1 MKNIEQSHFN
11 FHKTLFEEICS
22 QEKLLE
28 AFREVKRNKGAPGVD
43 DIKISDFARDI
54 DKELAQLKQEVEGW
68 SYKPQPV
75 KLVEIAKNGGG
86 SRRLGIPTVRDR
98 VLQTSIKNALES
110 IIDPTFSKNSYGF
123 RPGRSQRHAIL
134 AAKEIVSEGK
144 EYVVDLDL
152 SKFFDRIDHD
162 RLIQRLKS
170 YIDDTRILRLIGM
183 TLRCGVLEKGK
194 VKKSKTG
201 TVQGSPL
208 SPLLSNVVLDELD
221 KELESRKLVFCR
233 YADDCNIY
241 LGSLKAAERVR
252 KSITKFIEKK
262 LKLMVN
268 EEKTKVT
275 QTKFT
280 QFLGMTILTIGVIIS
295 DKSILEARAKLI
307 TLIPRSTNKPVEK
320 TIEKFNLWYRG
331 WSNYFNMTD
340 NPEQLSGIEAH
351 ARRRI
356 RAQFIRNQKKR
367 RHLYRKFVKRGA
379 HKRISAKYAFSN
391 KKTWDLS
398 KSTPAHQAWS
408 NRYFREMGMYCCTGK
423 EQKKIK

>member
-1 MKNIEQSHFN
+1 MKNIEQSNFN
-11 FHKTLFEEICS
+11 FHKTLFEELCS
-22 QEKLLE
+22 KEKLIE
-28 AFREVKRNKGAPGVD
+28 AFREVRRNKGAPGVD

-54 DKELAQLKQEVEGW
+54 DKELAQLKQEVESW

-75 KLVEIAKNGGG
+75 KLVEIPKPGGG
-86 SRRLGIPTVRDR
+86 IRRLGIPTVRDR
-98 VLQTSIKNALES
+98 VLQTAIKNVLEP
-110 IIDPTFSKNSYGF
+110 IIDPTFSRNSYGF

-134 AAKEIVSEGK
+134 AAKEIVSQGK

-152 SKFFDRIDHD
+152 SKFFDRINRD
-162 RLIQRLKS
+162 RLIQRLKK
-170 YIDDTRILRLIGM
+170 YIDDTRILRLIGR
-183 TLRCGVLEKGK
+183 TLRCGVLENGK
-194 VKKSKTG
+194 IMKSKTG
-201 TVQGSPL
+201 TTQGSPL

-221 KELESRKLVFCR
+221 KELEKRELEFCR

-252 KSITKFIEKK
+252 KSITHFIEKK

-275 QTKFT
+275 RTMFT

-295 DKSILEARAKLI
+295 NKSILEARKTVK
-307 TLIPRSTNKPVEK
+307 TLTPRGTNLPVEK

-331 WSNYFNMTD
+331 WANYFNMTD
-340 NPEQLSGIEAH
+340 SPEQLRAIEAH

-356 RAQFIRNQKKR
+356 RAQFVRNQKKR
-367 RHLYRKFVKRGA
+367 RHLYRKFIKRGVS
-379 HKRISAKYAFSN
+379 KRSAARYAFSN

-398 KSTPAHQAWS
+398 KTPAAHKAWP
-408 NRYFREMGMYCCTGK
+408 NKYFKEIGMYCYTGK
-423 EQKKIK
+423 E